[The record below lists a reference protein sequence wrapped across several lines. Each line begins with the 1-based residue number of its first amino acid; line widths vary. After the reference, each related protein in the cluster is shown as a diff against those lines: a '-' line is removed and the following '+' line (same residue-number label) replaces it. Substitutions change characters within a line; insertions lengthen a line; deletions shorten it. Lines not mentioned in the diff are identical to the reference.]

1 MAYVRSGLYA
11 EGPSDYQ
18 LLMPLL
24 RRLLEQVCLDAARG
38 VVDVE
43 EVQALDAPRRFQ
55 GADRATRILEASRDF
70 WGGACVLFIHADGAG
85 DPDAARTTQFAP
97 AATRIQETLRGGVC
111 VPVIPVREIEAW
123 TLVDGDTL
131 REAFGTTLPDD
142 ALRVA
147 KRPREVEKILD
158 PKRELREALTAVIGP
173 SRRRHGTS
181 DFFTRIGERI
191 DLAKLRQVPAFLQ
204 LEEDLRSA
212 LRGLGIL
219 RAGERG

>member
-18 LLMPLL
+18 LLTPLL
-24 RRLLEQVCLDAARG
+24 RRLVEQVCLDAARG

-43 EVQALDAPRRFQ
+43 DVQGLDAPRGLRE
-55 GADRATRILEASRDF
+55 ADRATRILEAARGF

-85 DPDAARTTQFAP
+85 DPDVAKATQFAP
-97 AATRIQETLRGGVC
+97 AAALIQARLRGGVC

-131 REAFGTTLPDD
+131 REAFGTTLTDD
-142 ALRVA
+142 ALRIA

-158 PKRELREALTAVIGP
+158 PKRELREALAAVTGP
-173 SRRRHGTS
+173 SRRRHGPA
-181 DFFTRIGERI
+181 DFFTRIGERV
-191 DLAKLRQVPAFLQ
+191 DLAKLRQVPAFTQ
-204 LEEDLRSA
+204 LEQDLRSA
-212 LRGLGIL
+212 LRALGIL
-219 RAGERG
+219 RAG